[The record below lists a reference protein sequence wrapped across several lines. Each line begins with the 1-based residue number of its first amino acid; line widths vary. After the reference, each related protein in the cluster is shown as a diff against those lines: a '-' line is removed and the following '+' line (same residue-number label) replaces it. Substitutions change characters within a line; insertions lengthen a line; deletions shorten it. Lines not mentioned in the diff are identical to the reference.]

1 MKIFLTE
8 RSKEILT
15 EILKEE
21 NLIEDYSSLK
31 YGDFI
36 VHVDHGIG
44 KYNGLK
50 QKKFNNIVQDFIEI
64 LYFGDDKLLIPV
76 ENLEVI
82 SKYGQSEL
90 KVSLDK
96 LGLQN
101 WQQRKAIVKK
111 RIKDIA
117 SDLLKIAAERELK
130 KGDLLKPLPLEYEKF
145 SSEFEFTETSDQIKS
160 IRQIENDLSS
170 GKPMDRL
177 ICGDVGFGKTEI
189 AMRAVFIAVSNGYQ
203 VAIIC
208 PKLLLVN
215 QHTKTFKKRFN
226 NFSYRI
232 EKITRLETIKKRDK
246 L

>member
-1 MKIFLTE
+1 MPYQYIDYEIKSSFTLRNKKFNNIIFFSDEDIFDRTIK
-8 RSKEILT
+8 RNIDRNF
-15 EILKEE
+15 KEE

-130 KGDLLKPLPLEYEKF
+130 KGDLLKPLPLNYESF
-145 SSEFEFTETSDQIKS
+145 LQ
-160 IRQIENDLSS
+160 NLNLL
-170 GKPMDRL
+170 KP
-177 ICGDVGFGKTEI
+177 
-189 AMRAVFIAVSNGYQ
+189 Q
-203 VAIIC
+203 
-208 PKLLLVN
+208 
-215 QHTKTFKKRFN
+215 TK
-226 NFSYRI
+226 
-232 EKITRLETIKKRDK
+232 
-246 L
+246 